1 MITYH
6 EYEKAVYD
14 WLISKN
20 RIDPNFTFSTR
31 VNGMKGSELDYF
43 IGTEKSGYFGFTFW
57 LIPVGFPGSSA
68 DLIDVFFEQKEDEF
82 KFFFEFSQTM
92 SPADDQNKSALNLIR
107 NIKDEIRQINELTY
121 ETTAELKMF
130 KYTLGSPKPRYS
142 SLDDL
147 FVDLETTL
155 NVLLP
160 VVEKGI
166 LEEKT
171 RNLNFNAQRIAP
183 FQFQEIQEKLNKRFS
198 KYEHINDFEINS
210 SVSFETFIQR
220 FNQND
225 FEKYIDF
232 LKEISV
238 QFGLNVNDERLV
250 FNIHTQRGHLSFT
263 VGQRYCFSLST
274 NEKQGKFGFL
284 SKDKLFENS
293 TQFDGN
299 QPRPWFTY
307 TNEFNLSSEEKQN
320 VFDGIDIELKRSPKS
335 GFRKYNKPEF
345 EDFVLNGDFKQ
356 EINENTITA
365 MKHPLNQIL
374 YGPPGTGKT
383 YNTVDKSV
391 SIISPRDYQEGNH
404 TANKFVYDQLYKRK
418 NIMFT
423 TFHQSTSY
431 EDFIEGIK
439 PKLID
444 EADGE
449 TEEITY
455 EISSGIFKLA
465 CARAAYNAYKES
477 KTSTKKSNSFED
489 VYDAYVEMVR
499 NKIVEGKFLT
509 CKTITG
515 KEVEIYKVNKNDSIK
530 ARAKGSVATHVA
542 PLTKENIQK
551 LYDNFE
557 SVSEIKSLQQIKDTV
572 GVSPRQTEFYAV
584 FKSILNFKE
593 TQFEPIKDEELVEKE
608 LTDEELIRQFDSGL
622 YNKAVKENG
631 LLSTPVVLI
640 IDEINR
646 GNVSAIFGELIT
658 LIETDKR
665 LGRSNEIRLT
675 LPYSK
680 NEFSVPPNLFIIGT
694 MNTADRSVEALDTAL
709 RRRFSFEE
717 MLPKPQL
724 LREKGE
730 NGTGKV
736 GEIDLVELL
745 KTIND
750 RIEALVDRDHTI
762 GHAFFMD
769 VDSLDSLRNV
779 FANKI
784 IPLLQE
790 YFYGDYAKMEM
801 VIGSDFFIVKE
812 SSKIKFAVKADEFE
826 LTEKTYQI
834 KNLSDKT
841 AISDDL
847 LVTAFDKLIKGTN

>member
-68 DLIDVFFEQKEDEF
+68 YLIDVFFEQKEDEF

-449 TEEITY
+449 TEEIT
-455 EISSGIFKLA
+455 
-465 CARAAYNAYKES
+465 
-477 KTSTKKSNSFED
+477 
-489 VYDAYVEMVR
+489 
-499 NKIVEGKFLT
+499 
-509 CKTITG
+509 
-515 KEVEIYKVNKNDSIK
+515 
-530 ARAKGSVATHVA
+530 
-542 PLTKENIQK
+542 
-551 LYDNFE
+551 
-557 SVSEIKSLQQIKDTV
+557 
-572 GVSPRQTEFYAV
+572 
-584 FKSILNFKE
+584 
-593 TQFEPIKDEELVEKE
+593 
-608 LTDEELIRQFDSGL
+608 
-622 YNKAVKENG
+622 
-631 LLSTPVVLI
+631 
-640 IDEINR
+640 
-646 GNVSAIFGELIT
+646 
-658 LIETDKR
+658 
-665 LGRSNEIRLT
+665 
-675 LPYSK
+675 
-680 NEFSVPPNLFIIGT
+680 
-694 MNTADRSVEALDTAL
+694 
-709 RRRFSFEE
+709 
-717 MLPKPQL
+717 
-724 LREKGE
+724 
-730 NGTGKV
+730 
-736 GEIDLVELL
+736 
-745 KTIND
+745 
-750 RIEALVDRDHTI
+750 
-762 GHAFFMD
+762 
-769 VDSLDSLRNV
+769 
-779 FANKI
+779 
-784 IPLLQE
+784 
-790 YFYGDYAKMEM
+790 
-801 VIGSDFFIVKE
+801 
-812 SSKIKFAVKADEFE
+812 
-826 LTEKTYQI
+826 
-834 KNLSDKT
+834 
-841 AISDDL
+841 
-847 LVTAFDKLIKGTN
+847 